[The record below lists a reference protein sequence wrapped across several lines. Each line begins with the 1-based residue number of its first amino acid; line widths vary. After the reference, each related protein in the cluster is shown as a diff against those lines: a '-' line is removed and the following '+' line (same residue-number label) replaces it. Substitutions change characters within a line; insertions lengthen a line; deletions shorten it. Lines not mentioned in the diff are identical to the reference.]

1 MRLIPARAGNTAG
14 DPFTRRLGAAH
25 PRSRGEHRF
34 TRFSLALACGSS
46 PLARGTP
53 LPRIPRGVVDRLI
66 PARAGNTLR
75 TTDSVRRKPAHPRS
89 RGEHS
94 SAASS
99 GIVLS
104 GSSPLARGTHCTL
117 CCGGGGLRLI
127 PARAGNTFPTAS
139 RAKIRA
145 GSSPLARGT
154 RSLFPAPSGAGRLI
168 PARAGNTQ
176 NIGYPYIAHGAHPRS
191 RGEH

>member
-1 MRLIPARAGNTAG
+1 MPAHPRSRGEHPLQSWSSPCTGGSSPLARGTLPHSAHMVPIMRLIPARAGNTAG
-14 DPFTRRLGAAH
+14 DPFTRRLGA
-25 PRSRGEHRF
+25 
-34 TRFSLALACGSS
+34 
-46 PLARGTP
+46 
-53 LPRIPRGVVDRLI
+53 
-66 PARAGNTLR
+66 
-75 TTDSVRRKPAHPRS
+75 AHPRS

>member
-1 MRLIPARAGNTAG
+1 MVPIMRLIPARAGNTAG

-89 RGEHS
+89 RGEHIAL
-94 SAASS
+94 SAAAAA
-99 GIVLS
+99 GS
-104 GSSPLARGTHCTL
+104 GSSPLARGTPYFDNAQL
-117 CCGGGGLRLI
+117 KAIRLI
-127 PARAGNTFPTAS
+127 PARAGNTTPGGLV
-139 RAKIRA
+139 KRA
-145 GSSPLARGT
+145 GA
-154 RSLFPAPSGAGRLI
+154 
-168 PARAGNTQ
+168 
-176 NIGYPYIAHGAHPRS
+176 AHPRS
-191 RGEH
+191 RGEHR